1 MNKYEAF
8 KGDEILVPL
17 QYVIDVHDCFT
28 YLVER
33 SLINGESSALEI
45 IKESKALLEGGND
58 ETK

>member
-1 MNKYEAF
+1 MKKYEAF

-33 SLINGESSALEI
+33 GLINGESSALEMI
-45 IKESKALLEGGND
+45 EESKILLEGGND
-58 ETK
+58 